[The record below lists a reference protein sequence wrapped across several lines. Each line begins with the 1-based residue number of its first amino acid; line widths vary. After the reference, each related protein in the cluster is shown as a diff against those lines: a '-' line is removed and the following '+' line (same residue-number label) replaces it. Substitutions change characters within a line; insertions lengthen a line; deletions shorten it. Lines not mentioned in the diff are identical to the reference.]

1 MESKFISTP
10 SGKFHAQ
17 VAGAGE
23 PSTGSGRGVVLL
35 IHGYSPAFNS
45 WRTWQKNIAAL
56 AERHRVYALDLLGYG
71 ESDKPEPHPDA
82 AFEARALIELM
93 DAEKIARA
101 VLVGLSWG
109 GGIAQ
114 RIAAT
119 VPERVVKLVLVDSTS
134 DPASLGKLDK
144 QKMPT
149 LITWDEEDAVIPVE
163 NAHTLARAVPHAR
176 LRIFT
181 RAERDPD
188 ANPDNRHWSQET
200 HARAWNRAVTEFL
213 KE

>member
-17 VAGAGE
+17 VAGVGD
-23 PSTGSGRGVVLL
+23 TVIL
-35 IHGYSPAFNS
+35 IHGYSPQFNS
-45 WRTWQKNIAAL
+45 WRTWQKNIDAL
-56 AERHRVYALDLLGYG
+56 AQQHCVYALDLLGYG

-82 AFEARALIELM
+82 AFEANALIELM
-93 DAEKIARA
+93 QAEKIARA
-101 VLVGLSWG
+101 ILICLSWG

-114 RIAAT
+114 RIAASASEH
-119 VPERVVKLVLVDSTS
+119 VAKLVLVDSTS
-134 DPASLGKLDK
+134 DPASLAALSKRRI
-144 QKMPT
+144 PT
-149 LITWDEEDAVIPVE
+149 LITWDEDDAVIPVE
-163 NAHTLARAVPHAR
+163 NAHKLSRALPHAQ

-188 ANPDNRHWSQET
+188 ANPENRHWSQET
-200 HARAWNRAVTEFL
+200 HSRVWNRAVTEFL